1 MGRYNQVLETCR
13 DEQRVLVTLELDFAN
28 PLTFDPRATAGVA
41 VLRAGDG
48 VQTQPA
54 GLVPPQGA
62 LARRPRQGG
71 AHR

>member
-41 VLRAGDG
+41 VLRLSRNPSPS
-48 VQTQPA
+48 TS
-54 GLVPPQGA
+54 
-62 LARRPRQGG
+62 
-71 AHR
+71 